1 MSAIVRQL
9 KDDEGN
15 ILYPI
20 SKANHVYMSNGV
32 DTIERILNDQMDQD
46 TKVEFLTGKIV
57 KTLASGTVVTTEFM
71 DNGSIVETTKKD
83 SVLLEKKTITFNE
96 DGTINIKIGD

>member
-32 DTIERILNDQMDQD
+32 DTIERILNDQMDQN
-46 TKVEFLTGKIV
+46 TCF
-57 KTLASGTVVTTEFM
+57 
-71 DNGSIVETTKKD
+71 SI
-83 SVLLEKKTITFNE
+83 F
-96 DGTINIKIGD
+96 